1 MNFIGGMTMRK
12 TIKSIAMA
20 MCVITLMST
29 LPLVLNVK
37 DTKAAYTYDVNK
49 AMAYAEANWNSDLR
63 NDCANFVS
71 ACLVAGTM
79 GINPTASTNTLARE
93 ITRVT
98 GVQPQRLTLDGSGY
112 AIESVNSNILQRGDV
127 VITYCGTC
135 GHYTHAQICGGY
147 QSGKASFYAHS
158 GKKHNQVYNLNWL
171 HQRDDETYCGDRVY
185 ANVWHFSTKPIEVT
199 PGTQVVPNG
208 DYLICS
214 ADHSNGV
221 FFLDVDGSST
231 SPANGTNVAIWG
243 PLTVQPAATDAWT
256 LTYSNGF
263 YSIKQKGTNMAL
275 DIDGAQ
281 AHATANAW
289 LYASN
294 GGSAQQWKI
303 TPNGIGYRL
312 QARCSGLSLDIDG
325 AQMKPGTNVQQYYDN
340 DSAAQRW
347 ILIPYKAGQPIS
359 IKSLNPT
366 DIIKNVKITDLS
378 PSGYTVTCELANFAI
393 SKVIF
398 PTWTVPNGQD
408 DLFQN
413 WGETTK
419 GTISGNKVTYRV
431 NTSQHK
437 NENGCDYITH
447 IYAHDYFGNT
457 VCVDQNKSSNLMV
470 RVPAKQIVNPTVAPT
485 AKPTTKP
492 TTKPVKPTSK
502 PTAKPTS
509 KPVNKPTTKPSV
521 SLVLDKSSSTVVCG
535 KSLSLVA
542 TLKGSSAS
550 INWKT
555 SDPNIATVDSS
566 GKVSAKMA
574 GPVTI
579 TATAAGKFVSCRV
592 QVLYKDVINAKNFWF
607 EPTNYLTNKGVV
619 KGYNKQTQFK
629 PANKCTRA
637 QMVTFIWRLEGCPE
651 PASQTC
657 KFKDVKKSN
666 YFYKACIWG
675 NEQGIVE
682 GYKNGTFGPQIT
694 CARKHAVTF
703 LWRLAGEPEPNSY
716 TNKFSDVKKKDYFY
730 TATLWA
736 SENGILAG
744 YNDGT
749 FRPSGDCLRRQMVTF
764 LYKYDK
770 FVNDK
775 G

>member
-1 MNFIGGMTMRK
+1 MNFIGGMTMKK

-20 MCVITLMST
+20 MCVIILIST
-29 LPLVLNVK
+29 LPLVINVK
-37 DTKAAYTYDVNK
+37 DAKAAYTYDVNA
-49 AMAYAEANWNSDLR
+49 AMSYAAAHYRDKRDSSNWEW
-63 NDCANFVS
+63 CATFVS
-71 ACLVAGTM
+71 KCVKAG
-79 GINPTASTNTLARE
+79 GINIPGSDNTLDCYNQIRSA
-93 ITRVT
+93 T
-98 GVQPQRLTLDGSGY
+98 GVDGVDLKLDGNGY
-112 AIESVNSNILQRGDV
+112 ATSALNGNILSRGDV
-127 VITYCGTC
+127 VIQWCN
-135 GHYTHAQICGGY
+135 THNLRPHILICSGY
-147 QSGKASFYAHS
+147 NSSGSALFYANNNPMANSTYRLKPYTYQGHTAACDMVA
-158 GKKHNQVYNLNWL
+158 KVL
-171 HQRDDETYCGDRVY
+171 HISQPT
-185 ANVWHFSTKPIEVT
+185 EVK

-221 FFLDVDGSST
+221 FFLDVDGLST

-243 PLTVQPAATDAWT
+243 PLTVQPGVADAWT

-281 AHATANAW
+281 THATANAW

-378 PSGYTVTCELANFAI
+378 PSGYTVTCELANYAI

-419 GTISGNKVTYRV
+419 GTISGNRVTYRV

-457 VCVDQNKSSNLMV
+457 VCVDQNKSSNLLV

-492 TTKPVKPTSK
+492 VKPTSK

-509 KPVNKPTTKPSV
+509 KPANKPTTKPSV
-521 SLVLDKSSSTVVCG
+521 SLVLDKSSATVVCG

-542 TLKGSSAS
+542 TLKGSNAS

-566 GKVSAKMA
+566 GKISAKMA
-574 GPVTI
+574 GSVTI
-579 TATAAGKFVSCRV
+579 TATAVGKSVSCRV

-607 EPTNYLTNKGVV
+607 EPTNYLTNNGVV

-682 GYKNGTFGPQIT
+682 GYKNGTFGPKIT

-716 TNKFSDVKKKDYFY
+716 TNKFKDVKKKDYFY